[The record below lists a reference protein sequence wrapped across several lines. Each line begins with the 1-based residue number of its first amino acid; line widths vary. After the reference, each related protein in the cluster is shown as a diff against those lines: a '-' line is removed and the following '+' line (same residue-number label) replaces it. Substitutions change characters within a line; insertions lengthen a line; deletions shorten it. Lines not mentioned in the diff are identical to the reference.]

1 MKWEKRREPLSNSR
15 KWVDYLTCYHVADLI
30 SEQVSDF
37 RFGHL
42 SVFSGVRKS
51 SESNF
56 FSLSNSLSFFE
67 TRTRLKV
74 VILMFR
80 DKKEKIISQG
90 PANWLSRGFPGLRI
104 LVELWV
110 TSTSPLVVADK
121 TCRNSLPNSSLPI
134 YFESLQQL
142 PLSCKCSSKRSPHQS
157 QFNLYNP
164 SFQTR

>member
-1 MKWEKRREPLSNSR
+1 MKWEKARKPLSNAR
-15 KWVDYLTCYHVADLI
+15 KWVDFLPCYHITDLI

-56 FSLSNSLSFFE
+56 FSLSNSLSYHKMIFWDENEIEYCDSHDSRQDRERENHFSWSS
-67 TRTRLKV
+67 
-74 VILMFR
+74 
-80 DKKEKIISQG
+80 KKKS
-90 PANWLSRGFPGLRI
+90 NWLSRGFPGLRI

-121 TCRNSLPNSSLPI
+121 TCRKFLPNSSLPI
-134 YFESLQQL
+134 YFKSLQQL
-142 PLSCKCSSKRSPHQS
+142 PLSCKCSSKRSPHQ
-157 QFNLYNP
+157 
-164 SFQTR
+164 